1 MAEMSSEQGVST
13 GSSCVVAVHQ
23 STLYTISVT
32 VPQSSFLS
40 LDCNALAKALSSLPS
55 HKRLDISLEL
65 LELGADT
72 SSHCSTEN
80 NTEVENLD
88 LAVACSSKSL
98 DKTTKQQFSFQF
110 THESPNLHKSRDIL
124 IGTREH
130 ALGSSRATTDGDE
143 ELDKLLTAD
152 THTQRTSGGM
162 GEVSSDY
169 RVSTDD
175 SQLSTPTHS
184 NTTSL
189 VGTASDQPATDPE
202 LDDILDELLA

>member
-1 MAEMSSEQGVST
+1 MFSGQAG
-13 GSSCVVAVHQ
+13 
-23 STLYTISVT
+23 LFISVT

-40 LDCNALAKALSSLPS
+40 LDCNALAEALSSLPL

-72 SSHCSTEN
+72 SSEN
-80 NTEVENLD
+80 KTEVENLD

-124 IGTREH
+124 LGTREH
-130 ALGSSRATTDGDE
+130 ALGSSHATTDGDE

-162 GEVSSDY
+162 REVASDY
-169 RVSTDD
+169 RVVTDD

-189 VGTASDQPATDPE
+189 VGTAGDQPATDPE

>member
-1 MAEMSSEQGVST
+1 MFSGQAG
-13 GSSCVVAVHQ
+13 
-23 STLYTISVT
+23 LFISVT

-40 LDCNALAKALSSLPS
+40 LDCSALAEALSSLPL

-65 LELGADT
+65 LELGTDT

-80 NTEVENLD
+80 KTEVENLD

-124 IGTREH
+124 LGTREH
-130 ALGSSRATTDGDE
+130 ALGSSHATTDGDE

-152 THTQRTSGGM
+152 THTQRTSSGI
-162 GEVSSDY
+162 GEVTSDY
-169 RVSTDD
+169 RVVTDD
-175 SQLSTPTHS
+175 SQLSTPTDS

-189 VGTASDQPATDPE
+189 VGTAGDQPATDPE